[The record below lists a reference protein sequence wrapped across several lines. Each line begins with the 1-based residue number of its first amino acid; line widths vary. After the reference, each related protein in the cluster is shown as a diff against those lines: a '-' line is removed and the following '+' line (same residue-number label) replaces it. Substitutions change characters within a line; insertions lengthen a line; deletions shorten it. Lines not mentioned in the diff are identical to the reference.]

1 MPNPNLQQRVMRALP
16 GRMRE
21 GEPPWCVAMLAAVLT
36 IMAGAPTAAAQPA
49 DDEAKRVSEAAIVLS
64 ELAGT
69 PDRAIP
75 RAVLE
80 KAAAIAVFPSVKK
93 AGFVVGGQWGRGVI
107 SVRDESGAWSPPA
120 FLRLAGGS
128 FGAQIGA
135 QAVDLVL
142 VVMNRRGVD
151 NLLRNEFKI
160 GGEASATAG
169 PVGRE
174 ATASTDIQM
183 RAEILSY
190 SRSRGLFAGVSLN
203 GSSVAED
210 RDANRRFYGEALGS
224 QDVVGGKAAKRPA
237 AVTELREALTRS
249 VPGRRGSD

>member
-1 MPNPNLQQRVMRALP
+1 MTIKPKVCVSALCLVSVAVLAGAEQSDEIQRVQ
-16 GRMRE
+16 E
-21 GEPPWCVAMLAAVLT
+21 
-36 IMAGAPTAAAQPA
+36 AAA
-49 DDEAKRVSEAAIVLS
+49 VLS
-64 ELAGT
+64 ELSTT

-80 KAAAIAVFPSVKK
+80 RAEAIAIFPGVKK

-107 SVRDESGAWSPPA
+107 SVRDAKGGWSAPA

-135 QAVDLVL
+135 QEVDLVL

-174 ATASTDIQM
+174 ASASTDIQM

-190 SRSRGLFAGVSLN
+190 SRSRGLFAGATIN
-203 GSSVAED
+203 GASVAED
-210 RDANRRFYGEALGS
+210 TDANEHFYGKPLSSHEVIAGKVPALPPS
-224 QDVVGGKAAKRPA
+224 AKALDDVLARN
-237 AVTELREALTRS
+237 
-249 VPGRRGSD
+249 VPSRKG

>member
-1 MPNPNLQQRVMRALP
+1 MRITLRVFTATLMVAVVVAFTDPALAVSRGDAAQTP
-16 GRMRE
+16 ADSTEAERVRE
-21 GEPPWCVAMLAAVLT
+21 AAAVL
-36 IMAGAPTAAAQPA
+36 G
-49 DDEAKRVSEAAIVLS
+49 
-64 ELAGT
+64 ELASA

-75 RAVLE
+75 RTVLE
-80 KAAAIAVFPSVKK
+80 RAEAIAVFPSVKK

-107 SVRDESGAWSPPA
+107 SVRGTDGQWSAPA

-135 QAVDLVL
+135 QEVDLVL
-142 VVMNRRGVD
+142 VIMNKRGVD

-174 ATASTDIQM
+174 AGASTDIQM

-190 SRSRGLFAGVSLN
+190 SRSRGLFAGATIN
-203 GSSVAED
+203 GASIAED
-210 RDANRRFYGEALGS
+210 KDANARFYGQPLGS
-224 QDVVGGKAAKRPA
+224 RDVVGGKVSAPPA
-237 AVTELREALTRS
+237 AVSELIAALTKH
-249 VPGRRGSD
+249 VPRRTTSTGVGQ

>member
-1 MPNPNLQQRVMRALP
+1 MTALVLGLVLTLQSTSDEVKRVN
-16 GRMRE
+16 E
-21 GEPPWCVAMLAAVLT
+21 AAV
-36 IMAGAPTAAAQPA
+36 
-49 DDEAKRVSEAAIVLS
+49 VLA
-64 ELAGT
+64 ELASV
-69 PDRAIP
+69 PDKAIP
-75 RAVLE
+75 KAVLE
-80 KAAAIAVFPSVKK
+80 RAEAIAIFPSVKK

-107 SVRDESGAWSPPA
+107 SVRNSNGQWSPPA

-135 QAVDLVL
+135 QATDLVL
-142 VVMNRRGVD
+142 IVMNKRGVE

-190 SRSRGLFAGVSLN
+190 SRSRGLFAGAAIN
-203 GSSVAED
+203 GASVAED
-210 RDANRRFYGEALGS
+210 TNANGAFYGQAYTS
-224 QDVVGGKAAKRPA
+224 QDVVNGKVATTPA
-237 AVTELREALTRS
+237 AATALSDALARN
-249 VPGRRGSD
+249 VPPRRAG

>member
-1 MPNPNLQQRVMRALP
+1 MKTLTFLAGALLSASLASAQPSAANEVDRVQD
-16 GRMRE
+16 
-21 GEPPWCVAMLAAVLT
+21 AAV
-36 IMAGAPTAAAQPA
+36 
-49 DDEAKRVSEAAIVLS
+49 VLS
-64 ELAGT
+64 ELASA
-69 PDRAIP
+69 PDKAIP

-80 KAAAIAVFPSVKK
+80 RAEAIAVFPGLKK

-107 SVRDESGAWSPPA
+107 AVRDASGNWSAPA

-135 QAVDLVL
+135 QEVDLVL
-142 VVMNRRGVD
+142 VVMNKRGVD

-160 GGEASATAG
+160 GGEASAAAG

-174 ATASTDIQM
+174 ASASTDLQM

-190 SRSRGLFAGVSLN
+190 SRSRGLFAGATIN

-210 RDANRRFYGEALGS
+210 KDATTKFYGQPYTSQEVVTGKISSTPATVQTFADALS
-224 QDVVGGKAAKRPA
+224 RNVPTRKVGN
-237 AVTELREALTRS
+237 
-249 VPGRRGSD
+249 

>member
-1 MPNPNLQQRVMRALP
+1 MQIMRLAVCVLMLCLVALP
-16 GRMRE
+16 
-21 GEPPWCVAMLAAVLT
+21 AD
-36 IMAGAPTAAAQPA
+36 AQQ
-49 DDEAKRVSEAAIVLS
+49 DTDESRRVQEAATVLA
-64 ELAGT
+64 ELAEA
-69 PDRAIP
+69 PDKAIP

-80 KAAAIAVFPSVKK
+80 RAEAIAIFPGVKK

-107 SVRDESGAWSPPA
+107 STRTASGGWSAPA

-135 QAVDLVL
+135 QEVDLVL
-142 VVMNRRGVD
+142 VVMNKRGVD

-174 ATASTDIQM
+174 ASASTDIQM

-190 SRSRGLFAGVSLN
+190 SRSRGLFAGATIN
-203 GSSVAED
+203 GASVAED
-210 RDANRRFYGEALGS
+210 KDANQRFYGQPLTS
-224 QDVVGGKAAKRPA
+224 QEVVGGKVPTVPAAAK
-237 AVTELREALTRS
+237 ALADALVRS
-249 VPGRRGSD
+249 VPSRKAGN

>member
-1 MPNPNLQQRVMRALP
+1 MKWAM
-16 GRMRE
+16 
-21 GEPPWCVAMLAAVLT
+21 VAAAVLVVVSPA
-36 IMAGAPTAAAQPA
+36 AGQQSDT
-49 DDEAKRVSEAAIVLS
+49 DEVKRVREAATVLS
-64 ELAGT
+64 ELASA

-80 KAAAIAVFPSVKK
+80 RAEAIAVFPGVKK

-107 SVRDESGAWSPPA
+107 SVRDASGNWSPPA

-135 QAVDLVL
+135 QEVDLVL
-142 VVMNRRGVD
+142 VVMNRRGVE
-151 NLLRNEFKI
+151 NLLKNEFKI

-174 ATASTDIQM
+174 ASASTDIQM

-190 SRSRGLFAGVSLN
+190 SRSRGLFAGATIN
-203 GSSVAED
+203 GASVAED
-210 RDANRRFYGEALGS
+210 KDANARFYGQPLSS
-224 QDVVGGKAAKRPA
+224 QEIVSGKVTTVPPA
-237 AVTELREALTRS
+237 ATTLLDALARN
-249 VPGRRGSD
+249 VPKRKASN

>member
-1 MPNPNLQQRVMRALP
+1 V
-16 GRMRE
+16 
-21 GEPPWCVAMLAAVLT
+21 LA
-36 IMAGAPTAAAQPA
+36 
-49 DDEAKRVSEAAIVLS
+49 
-64 ELAGT
+64 ELAST

-80 KAAAIAVFPSVKK
+80 RAEAIAIFPGVKK

-107 SVRDESGAWSPPA
+107 SQRDASGTWSAPA

-135 QAVDLVL
+135 QEVDLVL
-142 VVMNRRGVD
+142 VVMNQRGVA

-174 ATASTDIQM
+174 ASASTDIQM

-190 SRSRGLFAGVSLN
+190 SRSRGLFAGATVN
-203 GSSVAED
+203 GASVAED
-210 RDANRRFYGEALGS
+210 RDANARFYGQPLSS
-224 QDVVGGKAAKRPA
+224 QEVVGGKAAAVPAPA
-237 AVTELREALTRS
+237 AALADALSRL
-249 VPGRRGSD
+249 VPQRKAKN

>member
-1 MPNPNLQQRVMRALP
+1 MSMWATGVLIAALSGQAAPADSDEVKRVQ
-16 GRMRE
+16 E
-21 GEPPWCVAMLAAVLT
+21 
-36 IMAGAPTAAAQPA
+36 AAA
-49 DDEAKRVSEAAIVLS
+49 VLS
-64 ELAGT
+64 ELAT
-69 PDRAIP
+69 VPDRAIP

-80 KAAAIAVFPSVKK
+80 RAEAIAVFPSVKK
-93 AGFVVGGQWGRGVI
+93 GGFVVGGHWGRGVI
-107 SVRDESGAWSPPA
+107 AVRDANGAWSAPA

-128 FGAQIGA
+128 FGAQVGA

-142 VVMNRRGVD
+142 VVMNRRGVE

-174 ATASTDIQM
+174 ASASTDLQM

-190 SRSRGLFAGVSLN
+190 SRSRGLFAGATIN

-210 RDANRRFYGEALGS
+210 RDANARFYGQPLTS
-224 QDVVGGKAAKRPA
+224 KDVVGGNVNTSNPATVALRDALARNVPVRKA
-237 AVTELREALTRS
+237 S
-249 VPGRRGSD
+249 N

>member
-1 MPNPNLQQRVMRALP
+1 MQIMRLAVCVLMLCLVALP
-16 GRMRE
+16 
-21 GEPPWCVAMLAAVLT
+21 AD
-36 IMAGAPTAAAQPA
+36 AQQ
-49 DDEAKRVSEAAIVLS
+49 DTDESRRVQEAATVLA
-64 ELAGT
+64 ELAEA
-69 PDRAIP
+69 PDKAIP

-80 KAAAIAVFPSVKK
+80 RAEAIAIFPGVKK

-107 SVRDESGAWSPPA
+107 STRTASGGWSAPA

-135 QAVDLVL
+135 QEVDLVL
-142 VVMNRRGVD
+142 VVMNKRGVD

-174 ATASTDIQM
+174 ASASTDIQM

-190 SRSRGLFAGVSLN
+190 SRSRGLFAGATIN
-203 GSSVAED
+203 GASVAED
-210 RDANRRFYGEALGS
+210 KDANQRFYGQPLTS
-224 QDVVGGKAAKRPA
+224 QEVVGGKVSTVPA
-237 AVTELREALTRS
+237 AARALADALVRS
-249 VPGRRGSD
+249 VPSRKAGN

>member
-1 MPNPNLQQRVMRALP
+1 MKLIVSLLAVLLTSGVVAQQQSDTDEVDRVKDAATVLT
-16 GRMRE
+16 E
-21 GEPPWCVAMLAAVLT
+21 LAA
-36 IMAGAPTAAAQPA
+36 A
-49 DDEAKRVSEAAIVLS
+49 
-64 ELAGT
+64 

-80 KAAAIAVFPSVKK
+80 RAEAIAVFPGLKK
-93 AGFVVGGQWGRGVI
+93 AGFVVGGQFGRGVI
-107 SVRDESGAWSPPA
+107 SVRQPDGKWSAPA

-135 QAVDLVL
+135 QEVDLVL
-142 VVMNRRGVD
+142 VVMNQRGVE

-174 ATASTDIQM
+174 ASASTDIQL

-190 SRSRGLFAGVSLN
+190 SRSRGLFAGATIN
-203 GSSVAED
+203 GASVAED
-210 RDANRRFYGEALGS
+210 KDANARFYGQPLTS
-224 QDVVGGKAAKRPA
+224 QQIVAGKLTNVPA
-237 AVTELREALTRS
+237 ATTVLLDALSRT
-249 VPGRRGSD
+249 VPVRRAGD

>member
-1 MPNPNLQQRVMRALP
+1 MK
-16 GRMRE
+16 
-21 GEPPWCVAMLAAVLT
+21 VAVSVLT
-36 IMAGAPTAAAQPA
+36 TVLVCGGVSAQPA
-49 DDEAKRVSEAAIVLS
+49 DTDEAKRLEEAAIVLS
-64 ELAGT
+64 ELAT
-69 PDRAIP
+69 APDRAIP

-80 KAAAIAVFPSVKK
+80 RAEAIAVFPGVKK

-107 SVRDESGAWSPPA
+107 STRDQAGKWSAPA

-135 QAVDLVL
+135 QEVDLVL

-160 GGEASATAG
+160 GGEAAAAAG

-174 ATASTDIQM
+174 ASASTDLQM

-190 SRSRGLFAGVSLN
+190 SRSRGLFAGATIN
-203 GSSVAED
+203 GASVAED
-210 RDANRRFYGEALGS
+210 RDANARFYGQPLTSHE
-224 QDVVGGKAAKRPA
+224 VVGGKVATLPTAA
-237 AVTELREALTRS
+237 TGLLDALSRT
-249 VPGRRGSD
+249 VPTRRGGN

>member
-1 MPNPNLQQRVMRALP
+1 MPIWATGVLIAALSGQAAQSDTEVKRVQ
-16 GRMRE
+16 E
-21 GEPPWCVAMLAAVLT
+21 
-36 IMAGAPTAAAQPA
+36 AAA
-49 DDEAKRVSEAAIVLS
+49 VLS
-64 ELAGT
+64 ELAT
-69 PDRAIP
+69 APDRAIP

-80 KAAAIAVFPSVKK
+80 RAEAIAVFPGVKK

-107 SVRDESGAWSPPA
+107 AVRDASGAWSAPA

-142 VVMNRRGVD
+142 VVMNRRGVE

-174 ATASTDIQM
+174 ASASTDIQM
-183 RAEILSY
+183 RAEILGY
-190 SRSRGLFAGVSLN
+190 SRSRGLFAGATLN

-210 RDANRRFYGEALGS
+210 RDANTHFYGQPLSSKE
-224 QDVVGGKAAKRPA
+224 VVSGKANASNA
-237 AVTELREALTRS
+237 AAAALRDALMRN
-249 VPGRRGSD
+249 VPVRKASN

>member
-1 MPNPNLQQRVMRALP
+1 MMMMKLAVYVLTLCVAALP
-16 GRMRE
+16 ARAE
-21 GEPPWCVAMLAAVLT
+21 
-36 IMAGAPTAAAQPA
+36 
-49 DDEAKRVSEAAIVLS
+49 DNDSDETRRVQEAATVLA
-64 ELAGT
+64 ELASM

-75 RAVLE
+75 RSVLE
-80 KAAAIAVFPSVKK
+80 RAEAIAIFPSVKK

-107 SVRDESGAWSPPA
+107 SVRNPDGSWSAPA

-142 VVMNRRGVD
+142 VVMNKRGVE

-160 GGEASATAG
+160 GGEASAAAG

-174 ATASTDIQM
+174 ASASTDIQM

-190 SRSRGLFAGVSLN
+190 SRSRGLFAGATINGVSL
-203 GSSVAED
+203 AED
-210 RDANRRFYGEALGS
+210 KDANARFYGQPLTS
-224 QDVVGGKAAKRPA
+224 QEIAGGKAATVPAPATTLSDALVRNVPSRPA
-237 AVTELREALTRS
+237 
-249 VPGRRGSD
+249 GN

>member
-1 MPNPNLQQRVMRALP
+1 MPIWATGVLIAALSGQAAQSDTEVKRVQ
-16 GRMRE
+16 E
-21 GEPPWCVAMLAAVLT
+21 
-36 IMAGAPTAAAQPA
+36 AAA
-49 DDEAKRVSEAAIVLS
+49 VLS
-64 ELAGT
+64 ELAT
-69 PDRAIP
+69 APDRAIP

-80 KAAAIAVFPSVKK
+80 RAEAIALFPGVKN

-107 SVRDESGAWSPPA
+107 AVRDASGAWSAPA

-174 ATASTDIQM
+174 ASASTDIQM
-183 RAEILSY
+183 RGEILGY
-190 SRSRGLFAGVSLN
+190 SRSRGLFAGATLN
-203 GSSVAED
+203 ASSVAED
-210 RDANRRFYGEALGS
+210 RDANTHFYGA
-224 QDVVGGKAAKRPA
+224 A
-237 AVTELREALTRS
+237 AVIQGGREWKGQREQC
-249 VPGRRGSD
+249 GRRGATQCVNAQCTCAEGQ

>member
-1 MPNPNLQQRVMRALP
+1 MRPALFLFAMGLAGVPALAQSASDEIERVQN
-16 GRMRE
+16 
-21 GEPPWCVAMLAAVLT
+21 AAVVLGEL
-36 IMAGAPTAAAQPA
+36 AGAP
-49 DDEAKRVSEAAIVLS
+49 DK
-64 ELAGT
+64 
-69 PDRAIP
+69 AIP

-80 KAAAIAVFPSVKK
+80 RAEAIAVFPGVKK

-107 SVRDESGAWSPPA
+107 AIRTGGGQWSAPA

-135 QAVDLVL
+135 QEVDLVL
-142 VVMNRRGVD
+142 VVMNKRGVD

-174 ATASTDIQM
+174 ASASTDLQM

-190 SRSRGLFAGVSLN
+190 SRSRGLFAGATIN
-203 GSSVAED
+203 GASVAED
-210 RDANRRFYGEALGS
+210 KDANAKFYGQPYTSHEVVSGKISSTPAAAKALEEALS
-224 QDVVGGKAAKRPA
+224 RNVPTRKVGN
-237 AVTELREALTRS
+237 
-249 VPGRRGSD
+249 

>member
-1 MPNPNLQQRVMRALP
+1 MKLVVSL
-16 GRMRE
+16 
-21 GEPPWCVAMLAAVLT
+21 LAVLLT
-36 IMAGAPTAAAQPA
+36 SGGSAAQQP
-49 DDEAKRVSEAAIVLS
+49 DTDEVDRVKDAATVLT
-64 ELAGT
+64 ELAT
-69 PDRAIP
+69 APDRAIP

-80 KAAAIAVFPSVKK
+80 RAEAIAVFPGVKK

-107 SVRDESGAWSPPA
+107 SVRQAGGTWSPPA

-135 QAVDLVL
+135 QEVDLVL
-142 VVMNRRGVD
+142 VVMNRRGVE

-174 ATASTDIQM
+174 ASASTDIQM

-190 SRSRGLFAGVSLN
+190 SRSRGLFAGATIN
-203 GSSVAED
+203 GASVAED
-210 RDANRRFYGEALGS
+210 KDANARFYGRPFTS
-224 QDVVGGKAAKRPA
+224 QDVVGGKVTNVPA
-237 AVTELREALTRS
+237 AAATLLDALSRNVPTRRA
-249 VPGRRGSD
+249 GD